1 MNEVLKCIYERKSV
15 RNYKDRE
22 VPDGVINDLLKAA
35 IQAPSGMNEQP
46 WGFVIVKDR
55 GLLKEMSDFCKKK
68 LRVLLFLAGL
78 IGKFKPD
85 VQKRL
90 VDKIK
95 SKELNLFYNSPCLII
110 ICAKKKAMSKIL
122 DASAAA
128 QNMLLAAHSLGLG
141 GCWIGLAM
149 PVDHDKKWRE
159 RLGIPQDYTIVA
171 PLIIGYADDA
181 SVKKERQ
188 EPLVLKRIE

>member
-1 MNEVLKCIYERKSV
+1 MYERKSV
-15 RNYKDRE
+15 RNYQDKP
-22 VPDGVINDLLKAA
+22 VPDDVINELLKAA

-68 LRVLLFLAGL
+68 LRILLFLAGL
-78 IGKFKPD
+78 VKKFKPD

-95 SKELNLFYNSPCLII
+95 SKGLNLFYNSPCLILV
-110 ICAKKKAMSKIL
+110 CARKKAMSKIL

-149 PVDHDKKWRE
+149 PLDNNEKWRE
-159 RLGIPQDYTIVA
+159 RLGISRDYMIVA
-171 PLIIGYADDA
+171 PIIIGYPDDA
-181 SVKKERQ
+181 SVKRERQ
-188 EPLVLKRIE
+188 EPLILKKIG